1 MSKRLIWLLGILAVV
16 GLVACGPTATPTLEP
31 TPTAVP
37 TAAPTAT
44 SKPTSTPRPAS
55 GSGGSSEGGAS
66 SEPGWQIP
74 KVRESDWTHG
84 ASDAPLVI
92 VEYSDFQ

>member
-1 MSKRLIWLLGILAVV
+1 MSKRLIWLLGLLVMA

-31 TPTAVP
+31 TPTAML
-37 TAAPTAT
+37 TAT
-44 SKPTSTPRPAS
+44 PKPTSTPRPAS
-55 GSGGSSEGGAS
+55 GSGGTSESGAS
-66 SEPGWQIP
+66 EPAWQIP
-74 KVRESDWTHG
+74 QVRESDWTHG